1 MSGVSNTLGAVQ
13 AATAVS
19 GFLLGCLIV
28 QGYGYFK
35 RYAHDPWGIKCL
47 VLLLLT
53 LGAAQQLSMVAADYN
68 MSIDNFGERDILAR
82 LPTSFGVAFFL
93 DLFNS
98 PLVESFYFWRIYKLT
113 DKLWPCAIGTV
124 LSWLRCAGWTVF
136 AAQGAKEG
144 YSNFSLLDSHTWL
157 LAITV
162 GYGLVANI
170 CVASIMVV
178 FLYQNRNTTFMR
190 TKVIIDRLILYT
202 VQTCLITGLGYGTTL
217 VTFLTMKHTFIWL
230 GILAC
235 TSRVCTNCLLAEL
248 NDRPMRP
255 RLGCEM
261 YRSDATPDTDTPL
274 EEITSS
280 PIVINIS
287 TERAL
292 YVGSDRH
299 GTSVS
304 PSREGKMN
312 VT

>member
-1 MSGVSNTLGAVQ
+1 MLTTHGVSNV
-13 AATAVS
+13 
-19 GFLLGCLIV
+19 LLVFYHSLLV
-28 QGYGYFK
+28 RHLPNSQ
-35 RYAHDPWGIKCL
+35 

-217 VTFLTMKHTFIWL
+217 VTFLTMKHTC
-230 GILAC
+230 GS
-235 TSRVCTNCLLAEL
+235 TTRYRESQEDPHRLL
-248 NDRPMRP
+248 
-255 RLGCEM
+255 
-261 YRSDATPDTDTPL
+261 
-274 EEITSS
+274 
-280 PIVINIS
+280 
-287 TERAL
+287 
-292 YVGSDRH
+292 
-299 GTSVS
+299 
-304 PSREGKMN
+304 
-312 VT
+312 